1 MKKNLVTLVAVLAVA
16 GVAIGLR
23 AATVNP
29 ATDLSDVKV
38 TAYQGSTPFISMSGA
53 DCVSVFYVLPT
64 DVKNRIADEW
74 SKFNR
79 VAREQ
84 GTYAGVKYSIKQDMT
99 FSCNGYKV
107 VATNLTPEMIQRILE
122 LGE

>member
-1 MKKNLVTLVAVLAVA
+1 MKKVFASIIAVLAVA
-16 GVAIGLR
+16 GIAIGLY
-23 AATVNP
+23 ASTIDP
-29 ATDLSDVKV
+29 ATGLSNVKV
-38 TAYQGSTPFISMSGA
+38 TAYQGSTELISMSGA

-99 FSCNGYKV
+99 FYCNGYKV
-107 VATNLTPEMIQRILE
+107 VATNLTPEMIQRVLE
-122 LGE
+122 LRE

>member
-1 MKKNLVTLVAVLAVA
+1 MKKILVTLFAVLAVV
-16 GVAIGLR
+16 GIAIGLR

-29 ATDLSDVKV
+29 AIDLSNVKV
-38 TAYQGSTPFISMSGA
+38 TAYQGSTTLISMSGA
-53 DCVSVFYVLPT
+53 DCVSVYMVLPT

-84 GTYAGVKYSIKQDMT
+84 GTYEGVKYSIKQDMT

-107 VATNLTPEMIQRILE
+107 VATNLTPELIQRILDLSE
-122 LGE
+122 

>member
-1 MKKNLVTLVAVLAVA
+1 MKKILVTLFVVLAVA
-16 GVAIGLR
+16 GIAIGLR
-23 AATVNP
+23 AATVNS

-38 TAYQGSTPFISMSGA
+38 TAYLGSTQLISMSGA
-53 DCVSVFYVLPT
+53 DCVSVYMVLPT
-64 DVKNRIADEW
+64 DVKNRIVDEW

-79 VAREQ
+79 IAREQ

-107 VATNLTPEMIQRILE
+107 VATNLTPEMIQRIISLSE
-122 LGE
+122 

>member
-1 MKKNLVTLVAVLAVA
+1 MKKILVTIFAVLAVA
-16 GVAIGLR
+16 GIAIGLS
-23 AATVNP
+23 AATIDP
-29 ATDLSDVKV
+29 ATDLSNVKV
-38 TAYQGSTPFISMSGA
+38 TAYQDSTQLISMSGA
-53 DCVSVFYVLPT
+53 DCVSVYMVLPT

-107 VATNLTPEMIQRILE
+107 VATNLSPEMIHRILE

>member
-1 MKKNLVTLVAVLAVA
+1 MKKILVSLVAVLAVA
-16 GVAIGLR
+16 CIAIGLR
-23 AATVNP
+23 AATTETT
-29 ATDLSDVKV
+29 TDLSHVKV
-38 TAYQGSTPFISMSGA
+38 TAYRGSTPLISMSGA
-53 DCVSVFYVLPT
+53 DCMSVYMVLPT

-107 VATNLTPEMIQRILE
+107 VATNLSPEMIHRILE